1 MGSATFSGAQVQ
13 PLELKQGDH
22 ICIVGNGLAER
33 MQHYGWLET
42 SLHAR
47 FPEHELVIRN
57 LGYSGD
63 EIDGWQNPNHRLRS
77 MSFGSHDEW
86 LSGNA
91 PVPQPGKLSS
101 RDKQGNKVRENRFEG
116 TNTKADVIFAFY
128 GYNES
133 WAGEAGLPQF
143 KQNVDGF
150 IKQTLGQKYNGKSAP
165 RLVLFSP
172 IVHEFIPS
180 DPNLPSKAEVDASNV
195 RLKAYSAA
203 MGEVAKA
210 NGVLFVDLFFNT
222 ELWARRG
229 RRLTIN
235 GVHQNDFGDFVIA
248 SYTGLAFFGKPK
260 EPLHYP
266 NAQHAALLA
275 AVRDKNFYWF
285 NRYRVTDG
293 FSTYGDRA
301 FLKFSEGAGGY
312 GDGLSNYSVGQR
324 ELDVLDVMTSNRD
337 KVIWKVA
344 GTLRVPSAQ
353 SGDSSKKNDTKKA
366 DSNDS
371 ADGTRSVPATLKADD
386 SNLPPF
392 IPVITN
398 KPGELPGGKHKFLSG
413 QEAISKMTVGKGLKV
428 ELFADESMFPELV
441 NPVQMAFDTKGRLW
455 VAAWRTYPHWKP
467 TEPMDDKLLILEDT
481 NGDGRADVCKTFAG
495 DLHNPTGFEFW
506 NGGVFVA
513 QGPDVLFLKDTNG
526 DDKYDVKE
534 RVIHGIDTADTHHT
548 VNSFTLDPGGALYM
562 QEGTFHHSQIETP
575 WGSPRRVANGAV
587 FRYEP
592 RTQKTD
598 IYVTYGFANPHG
610 HVFDK
615 WGQDIVV
622 DGTGAV
628 PYHGPLFSSHL
639 DYPHKHGG
647 TPTVYKQRT
656 RPCSAIEILSSSH
669 FPEEFRDN
677 LLVLNV
683 IGFQGILRYKL
694 HGSNGDRAFN
704 GKPKATA
711 SGASPNASASPVNA
725 GASGLPL
732 NEDEGSSLGA
742 TELEPILFSSDP
754 NFRPA
759 DVEVGPDGAIY
770 FTDWQNP
777 IIGHMQH
784 NLRDPSRDQ
793 EHGRVYR
800 VTHEGGSLRSL
811 KPLPGLPIN
820 RVLDQLF
827 DPDDRVRH
835 RARIE
840 LSGRPAAE
848 VLGAANHY
856 IEALDKKAILKRP
869 SQAEIEHRETEIL
882 WLHQSHNVINT
893 TLLERVLS
901 SNNPNARAAAVRVL
915 AAWRDDLLGLPG
927 NLPSGASVTDA
938 RDKSHQ
944 RAIELLLRAADD
956 ESSRVRLMAIWAAS
970 FIPKAEAYEV
980 LLVAR
985 EQAMDA
991 PLTHLSNEVA
1001 RTLQPLYDEAK
1012 KTGRDVVFKTD
1023 AGRRHVLKG
1032 LSNDELLNEFRRMG
1046 TPARLP
1052 IDSNDPNK
1060 TAKSGH
1066 PPRLIAVEL
1075 LYRSGLRDEQR
1086 REVVKGLAQLEKV
1099 SELQVLIAAI
1109 NALDAPK
1116 VAGTFHVPSAGSTE
1130 TTNAGSKRLNGTWN
1144 VPATVEQ
1151 SVIFDLVRQ
1160 LTSCDATEL
1169 TAARAE
1175 LEKLA
1180 TSAKQPIFRQIGYVS
1195 LINVDGKVEAA
1206 WQLASAE
1213 PKRVV
1218 DFANALPLVSDASV
1232 RATLYERLLPLLKRD
1247 QTKKSKG
1254 TDARFVRIELP
1265 GKGTLTLAE
1274 VEVYVDGANV
1284 ARRGK
1289 ATQKNTGYGGD
1300 AFRAIDG
1307 NKSASYGDGG
1317 QTHTEENTDNPFWE
1331 VDLGDDQPIEQ
1342 IVIYNRADGLSDRL
1356 SNFTLKV
1363 LDAQR
1368 GEVFKQERLPAPEV
1382 KSSFA
1387 IEGGGKESLV
1397 RRAVMQALT
1406 TVRGQELKTF
1416 QTLKPFVIENDERLA
1431 AIRAMQR
1438 IPRASWPKEDAPALI
1453 EVLLASIRKA
1463 PANERTSPALLD
1475 QFEFADALSSL
1486 LPPEQ
1491 AKLTRKQ
1498 LGELGVRVIKIGT
1511 VFEKMSFDKEIVAV
1525 QAGKPVEFVLENSDL
1540 MPHNFVILQPGSLE
1554 EVGLQAEASAQ
1565 QPAFAAAGFVPSS
1578 PKVLAKS
1585 SLLQP
1590 RDSQK
1595 LSFNVPAQPG
1605 VYPFVCTYPGHW
1617 RRMFGALY
1625 VVADLDEYL
1634 ANPDGYLA
1642 TAKLQPVDALLKN
1655 NRPRT
1660 EWKFEDFAQ
1669 AAEALDHAAMGH
1681 QHGDDHAKRSF
1692 GNGKQLFTVANCSA
1706 CHKVGDTGKEFG
1718 PDLTKLDAKLKP
1730 SDILKDILDPSLR
1743 LNEKFQS
1750 NIIELQDGKVVQ
1762 GIVIEESGDIIKLV
1776 ENPLIKPDPILI
1788 KRNDVAARV
1797 RSKVSIMPKGLLDKL
1812 TRDEIL
1818 DLVSFVASRNN
1829 KGAAIFKGGHQ
1840 H

>member
-1 MGSATFSGAQVQ
+1 MKSIHAALAVISLFWFGAVAQAADA
-13 PLELKQGDH
+13 PLELQKGDH

-33 MQHYGWLET
+33 MQHYGFLET
-42 SLHAR
+42 LLHAQ

-63 EIDGWQNPNHRLRS
+63 EIDGWKNPNHRMRS

-101 RDKQGNKVRENRFEG
+101 RDKDDPKRVRENRFELA
-116 TNTKADVIFAFY
+116 NTKADVVFAFY
-128 GYNES
+128 GYSES
-133 WAGEAGLPQF
+133 WAGEAGLAAF
-143 KQNVDGF
+143 KQNVEEF
-150 IKQTLGQKYNGKSAP
+150 IKHTLAQKYNGKSAP
-165 RLVLFSP
+165 KLVLFSP
-172 IVHEFIPS
+172 IAHEFIPS
-180 DPNLPSKAEVDASNV
+180 DPNLPSKAEVDASNA
-195 RLKAYSAA
+195 RLKMYSEA

-210 NGVLFVDLFFNT
+210 NGALFVDLFTPTLSAKVFYYDDDLEGVLVKVPNGT
-222 ELWARRG
+222 VKRTGLG
-229 RRLTIN
+229 KTLTTN
-235 GVHQNDFGDFVIA
+235 GVHINKLGDEIVARVANI
-248 SYTGLAFFGKPK
+248 
-260 EPLHYP
+260 
-266 NAQHAALLA
+266 LLFA
-275 AVRDKNFYWF
+275 WKRGVGDNHERRLLIQPAVLDKNFYWF

-301 FLKFSEGAGGY
+301 FLKFSEGPGGY

-337 KVIWKVA
+337 KAVWA
-344 GTLRVPSAQ
+344 AAQ
-353 SGDSSKKNDTKKA
+353 GKTIK
-366 DSNDS
+366 
-371 ADGTRSVPATLKADD
+371 PDD
-386 SNLPPF
+386 SNIPEF
-392 IPVITN
+392 IPVTSN

-413 QEAISKMTVGKGLKV
+413 QEAIGKMTVGKGLKV
-428 ELFADESMFPELV
+428 ELFADEAMFPELV
-441 NPVQMAFDTKGRLW
+441 NPVQMEFDTKGRLW

-467 TEPMDDKLLILEDT
+467 TEPMNDKLLILEDT

-534 RVIHGIDTADTHHT
+534 RVMHGVDTADTHHT
-548 VNSFTLDPGGALYM
+548 INSFTLDPGGALYM

-575 WGSPRRVANGAV
+575 WGPPRRVANGAV
-587 FRYEP
+587 LRYEP
-592 RTQKTD
+592 RQQKTD

-694 HGSNGDRAFN
+694 HGSNGDV
-704 GKPKATA
+704 
-711 SGASPNASASPVNA
+711 GAADP
-725 GASGLPL
+725 
-732 NEDEGSSLGA
+732 GSSLGA
-742 TELEPILFSSDP
+742 TELEPILSSSDP

-800 VTHEGGSLRSL
+800 VTYDGRKLEQP
-811 KPLPGLPIN
+811 KPLAGQPIEA
-820 RVLDQLF
+820 LLKLLK

-840 LSGRPAAE
+840 LSARPTAELSKPLARWQVDQFLAVTSANMKAATPTLE
-848 VLGAANHY
+848 VGQKPAIEPGA
-856 IEALDKKAILKRP
+856 EAP
-869 SQAEIEHRETEIL
+869 SVADAAHTQLEAL
-882 WLHQSHNVINT
+882 WLHQSHNIIHVG
-893 TLLERVLS
+893 LLELVLES
-901 SNNPNARAAAVRVL
+901 PDYRARAAAVRVL
-915 AAWRDDLLGLPG
+915 ATWRDDLLGLPG

-938 RDKSHQ
+938 RDKSQQ
-944 RAIELLLRAADD
+944 RAIELLLRAAAD

-985 EQAMDA
+985 EQAMDP
-991 PLTHLSNEVA
+991 PLTHLANEVA

-1012 KTGRDVVFKTD
+1012 KAGRDVVFKTD
-1023 AGRRHVLKG
+1023 AGRRHILKQ
-1032 LSNDELLNEFRRMG
+1032 LSNEDLL
-1046 TPARLP
+1046 
-1052 IDSNDPNK
+1052 K
-1060 TAKSGH
+1060 Q
-1066 PPRLIAVEL
+1066 PRDRAVLVEL

-1086 REVVKGLAQLEKV
+1086 RAAVSDLAKLEKV

-1109 NALDAPK
+1109 NALDGGRGIGFQPVNNEGEK
-1116 VAGTFHVPSAGSTE
+1116 
-1130 TTNAGSKRLNGTWN
+1130 TTGKMPIPLQ
-1144 VPATVEQ
+1144 VDP

-1160 LTSCDATEL
+1160 LTNRTATEL

-1180 TSAKQPIFRQIGYVS
+1180 TTAKQPIFRQIGYVS
-1195 LINVDGKVEAA
+1195 LINVDGQVDAA
-1206 WQLASAE
+1206 WKLANAE
-1213 PKRVV
+1213 PRRVI

-1247 QTKKSKG
+1247 PMSKSKG
-1254 TDARFVRIELP
+1254 TQGRFVRIELP

-1274 VEVYVDGANV
+1274 VEVYADGVNV

-1289 ATQKNTGYGGD
+1289 ASQKNTGYGGD
-1300 AFRAIDG
+1300 ASRAIDG
-1307 NKSASYGDGG
+1307 NKSGSYGDNG
-1317 QTHTEENTDNPFWE
+1317 QTHTDENTDNPFWE
-1331 VDLGDDQPIEQ
+1331 VDLGDEQPIEQ
-1342 IVIYNRADGLSDRL
+1342 IIVFNRTDGDLGNRL
-1356 SNFTLKV
+1356 GNFTLKV
-1363 LDAQR
+1363 LDGQR
-1368 GEVFKQERLPAPEV
+1368 AEVFKQERLPAPQP
-1382 KSSFA
+1382 KSQFA
-1387 IEGGGKESLV
+1387 IEGGGTGALV

-1416 QTLKPFVIENDERLA
+1416 ETLKPFVIENDDRIA
-1431 AIRAMQR
+1431 AIRALQR
-1438 IPRASWPKEDAPALI
+1438 LPRTTWPKEDAPQLVA
-1453 EVLLASIRKA
+1453 VLLESIKKA
-1463 PANERTSPALLD
+1463 PADQRTLPALLD
-1475 QFEFADALSSL
+1475 QFEFADVLSSL
-1486 LPPEQ
+1486 LPPDQ

-1498 LGELGVRVIKIGT
+1498 LGELGVRVIKLGT

-1554 EVGLQAEASAQ
+1554 EVGLQAEANAQ

-1585 SLLQP
+1585 ALLQP
-1590 RDSQK
+1590 RDTQK
-1595 LSFNVPAQPG
+1595 LSVNVPTQPG

-1642 TAKLQPVDALLKN
+1642 SVKLQPVDPLLKN

-1669 AAEALDHAAMGH
+1669 AVEALDHAAMGH
-1681 QHGDDHAKRSF
+1681 GDHGSHGEHGKRSF
-1692 GNGKQLFTVANCSA
+1692 GNGKQLFTVANCIA
-1706 CHKVGDTGKEFG
+1706 CHKVGDVGKEFG

-1762 GIVIEESGDIIKLV
+1762 GIVIEETGDIIKLV
-1776 ENPLIKPDPILI
+1776 ENPLIKPEPILI

-1812 TRDEIL
+1812 TREELL
-1818 DLVSFVASRNN
+1818 DLVSFIASRNN
-1829 KGAAIFKGGHQ
+1829 KDAAIFKGGH
-1840 H
+1840 